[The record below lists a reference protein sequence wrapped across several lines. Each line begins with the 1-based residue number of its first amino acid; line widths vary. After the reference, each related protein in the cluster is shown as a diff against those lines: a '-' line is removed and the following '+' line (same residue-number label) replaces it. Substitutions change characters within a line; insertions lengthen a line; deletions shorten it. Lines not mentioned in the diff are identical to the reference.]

1 MKINLNKYTQ
11 FSIYSNISVFI
22 MQIDEFIQSQLK
34 RTNI

>member
-11 FSIYSNISVFI
+11 FNIYSNISVFK

-34 RTNI
+34 RTKV